1 MSGEGFDPEDISE
14 LDGIF
19 MSMIADNDNGYLME
33 FGISVL
39 AAKELIELWEQAE
52 SGNFIARIKSWGE
65 YTKIINELQ
74 KVVYPQDFNP

>member
-1 MSGEGFDPEDISE
+1 
-14 LDGIF
+14 
-19 MSMIADNDNGYLME
+19 ME

-74 KVVYPQDFNP
+74 KVVYPQEFNP

>member
-1 MSGEGFDPEDISE
+1 MSEEGFDPEDISE

-39 AAKELIELWEQAE
+39 AAKELIESLVPWKC
-52 SGNFIARIKSWGE
+52 S
-65 YTKIINELQ
+65 
-74 KVVYPQDFNP
+74 

>member
-1 MSGEGFDPEDISE
+1 MSENGFDPDDITE

-19 MSMIADNDNGYLME
+19 MSMIADNEDGFVME

-39 AAKELIELWEQAE
+39 AAKELIELWHQAE
-52 SGNFIARIKSWGE
+52 SGNRIARIKSWGE

-74 KVVYPQDFNP
+74 KVVFPKN